1 MHEKMFRKI
10 LLALLM
16 SMSAVMN
23 LAAQDAEM
31 ADGFRGEGKIYVVV
45 GVMLILL
52 IGLFI
57 YLFRIERKVK
67 NLEK

>member
-1 MHEKMFRKI
+1 MFKKKLMALAMT
-10 LLALLM
+10 LLSVFSL
-16 SMSAVMN
+16 S
-23 LAAQDAEM
+23 AQDVEM
-31 ADGFRGEGKIYVVV
+31 ADSFRGEGKIYVVV

-67 NLEK
+67 KLEKE